1 MITIGFFFYVTLVNT
16 QWLLTT
22 SPSSC
27 QHTILPGQQTST
39 HTVLQALVCG
49 GLSNPYL
56 WHTEK
61 QCKRQ
66 VYWPWIFHLCD
77 TLPHPS
83 SSMAVGSSQ
92 LTQGKARPTTVL
104 LLPYRK
110 QNLLLSC
117 IPRHFANTLCIALY
131 HLHFCV
137 SPASV
142 ECHSLCTS
150 SAMALF
156 SCRVDALLIKLVGCW
171 HSDAMLCYL
180 HVQSCPRMW
189 GLSRLMLAGGNPQL
203 LVEATT
209 MPLPNP
215 SLFVG

>member
-1 MITIGFFFYVTLVNT
+1 
-16 QWLLTT
+16 
-22 SPSSC
+22 
-27 QHTILPGQQTST
+27 
-39 HTVLQALVCG
+39 
-49 GLSNPYL
+49 
-56 WHTEK
+56 
-61 QCKRQ
+61 
-66 VYWPWIFHLCD
+66 
-77 TLPHPS
+77 
-83 SSMAVGSSQ
+83 MAVGSSQ

-171 HSDAMLCYL
+171 HSDAMQCYATCMSSPAPGCEDCPN
-180 HVQSCPRMW
+180 SC
-189 GLSRLMLAGGNPQL
+189 L
-203 LVEATT
+203 LVVIFSLYQKVPPCPYPIHPYLWANGVPG
-209 MPLPNP
+209 PLP
-215 SLFVG
+215 